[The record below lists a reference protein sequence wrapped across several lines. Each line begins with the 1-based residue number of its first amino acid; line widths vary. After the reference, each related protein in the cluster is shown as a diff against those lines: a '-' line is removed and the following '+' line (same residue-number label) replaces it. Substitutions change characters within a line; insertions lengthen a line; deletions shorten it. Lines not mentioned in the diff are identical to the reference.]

1 MARKASRAT
10 TSRADFGPKDATRTG
25 VTREPARDN
34 RSVEERIAQE
44 AVREWLGERAT
55 LEPLVTMNSS
65 AWLVTSGAE
74 RFVLKISDPHEEAGL
89 RVAAWLEE
97 RGQRTGA
104 PARMAIRGG
113 RLVALLRYAEGR
125 GLGTSATD
133 VDLIGRTLAR
143 VHSMLMGAPVPDGL
157 DRWPWPWLDPTVIDE
172 PDLRAAATKAIDAAN
187 QLAPTLT
194 HGILHGDPNEFLAS
208 DGDVALIDWGAACHG
223 PLLYDVASA
232 WLFSDARVVAS
243 YARAAPISTD
253 ELGATGV
260 FLAFRWAVQAWYFS
274 DRLRRRDL
282 RGFAD
287 GAGNDK
293 GLSDARRALVGQ

>member
-1 MARKASRAT
+1 MAWR
-10 TSRADFGPKDATRTG
+10 G
-25 VTREPARDN
+25 
-34 RSVEERIAQE
+34 
-44 AVREWLGERAT
+44 AT

-74 RFVLKISDPHEEAGL
+74 RFVLKIAAAEQEAGL

-104 PARMAIRGG
+104 PIRMSVRGD
-113 RLVALLRYAEGR
+113 RVVALLRYAEGR

-157 DRWPWPWLDPTVIDE
+157 DRWPWRSVDPTVIDE

-187 QLAPTLT
+187 RLAPTLT

-232 WLFSDARVVAS
+232 WLFSDERVVAS

-253 ELGATGV
+253 ELGATDV

-274 DRLRRRDL
+274 DRLHRGDL
-282 RGFAD
+282 TGLAD
-287 GAGNDK
+287 STGNDK

>member
-1 MARKASRAT
+1 MRHV
-10 TSRADFGPKDATRTG
+10 DD
-25 VTREPARDN
+25 
-34 RSVEERIAQE
+34 RIADE
-44 AVREWLGERAT
+44 AVGEWLGDGAT
-55 LEPLVTMNSS
+55 LQPLVTMNSS
-65 AWLVTSGAE
+65 AWLVMSGPE
-74 RFVLKISDPHEEAGL
+74 RYVLKIAAAEQEAGL
-89 RVAAWLEE
+89 HVAAWLEE

-104 PARMAIRGG
+104 PIRMSVRGD
-113 RLVALLRYAEGR
+113 RVVALLRYAEGR
-125 GLGTSATD
+125 SLGRSATD

-143 VHSMLMGAPVPDGL
+143 VHSMLTGAPVPDGL
-157 DRWPWPWLDPTVIDE
+157 ERWPWRSVDTTVIDE

-208 DGDVALIDWGAACHG
+208 DDDVALIDWGAACHG

-232 WLFSDARVVAS
+232 WLFSDERVVAS

-253 ELGATGV
+253 ELAATDV

-274 DRLRRRDL
+274 DRLHRGDL
-282 RGFAD
+282 TGFD
-287 GAGNDK
+287 DSTGNDK